1 MPVDRM
7 DGGAPK
13 KPAPASSSA
22 IIARARPSQ
31 ILRGILCRLAGTVTH
46 VATAENV
53 VALTFDDGPDPV
65 TTPALLKI
73 LAAHGAKATF
83 FMLGENAA
91 RYPEVV
97 EAVRADGHA
106 IGNHSWNHPSF
117 PLISKSNLAHQIR
130 RCSHSLQGNDLLLFR
145 PPYGH
150 QTALTQLM
158 IRLMGYR
165 VVTWNVVL
173 PDWLDHSGEQLA
185 NMAAHQIR
193 PGSILLMHDGLM
205 DFIEDRFTDRSPT
218 LEAVERIL
226 GTFSNQYEFV
236 TIPELMERGNPVQ
249 TNWLMKPDLHL
260 LNSLKR
266 QRGIPRRYIG
276 TEMVGSWLGYNR

>member
-7 DGGAPK
+7 DGDIPP

-22 IIARARPSQ
+22 IVARARPSRILSG
-31 ILRGILCRLAGTVTH
+31 ILRRFTGTISH
-46 VATAENV
+46 VATTENA
-53 VALTFDDGPDPV
+53 VALTFDDGPDPN

-91 RYPEVV
+91 SHPEVV
-97 EAVRADGHA
+97 EAVRAEGHA

-117 PLISKSNLAHQIR
+117 PLISKSNLAYQIR
-130 RCSHSLQGNDLLLFR
+130 QCCKSLQGNDLLLFR
-145 PPYGH
+145 PPFGH
-150 QTALTQLM
+150 QTAFNQLM

-165 VVTWNVVL
+165 TVTWNIVL

-185 NMAAHQIR
+185 NIASQQIR

-226 GTFSNQYEFV
+226 GAFSNQYEFV
-236 TIPELMERGNPVQ
+236 TIPELMERGNPVH
-249 TNWLMKPDLHL
+249 TNWFMKPDINL

-266 QRGIPRRYIG
+266 QRGIPRRYTG